1 VVQINENL
9 IKELKRENERCE
21 ERFNIIM
28 NEFKQ
33 HKNPEIIIED
43 MQKRTNDIA
52 FLFLQKTGFRF
63 GKDRLNNRARLDIE
77 NDKLMYKEFHSHTWC
92 EVDFFNR
99 YEKFEGILERL
110 PIGFKNILIEIKKL
124 MDFMEKKNDENYMEK
139 RNPKL
144 YIEFIKKGKVIG
156 DLIENITV
164 NDKEF
169 KIETKEESWYHYD
182 DDEHKLLLGND
193 RIFRTVLYLVK
204 DRNKFY
210 AKADAEIQEKMKEI
224 DELLNNG
231 YNKILI
237 QARLS
242 QHG

>member
-1 VVQINENL
+1 VIKINNNL
-9 IKELKRENERCE
+9 IEELKKENERCE

-28 NEFKQ
+28 TEFKQ
-33 HKNPEIIIED
+33 HKNPEIIIQD

-52 FLFLQKTGFRF
+52 ILFLQKKGFRF
-63 GKDRLNNRARLDIE
+63 KKDRLSNNDSLDFANE
-77 NDKLMYKEFHSHTWC
+77 KLLHRPFHNHGWR
-92 EVDFFNR
+92 EVDFFSK
-99 YEKFEGILERL
+99 YSGCEKILEHL
-110 PIGFKNILIEIKKL
+110 PIGFKNLLIEINKL
-124 MDFMEKKNDENYMEK
+124 MDFMEKKNDEQYKEK
-139 RNPKL
+139 RKPKI

-164 NDKEF
+164 NDEEF

-193 RIFRTVLYLVK
+193 RIFRTILYLVK
-204 DRNKFY
+204 DRNRFY
-210 AKADAEIQEKMKEI
+210 AKADAEIQEKMKKI

-242 QHG
+242 QNE